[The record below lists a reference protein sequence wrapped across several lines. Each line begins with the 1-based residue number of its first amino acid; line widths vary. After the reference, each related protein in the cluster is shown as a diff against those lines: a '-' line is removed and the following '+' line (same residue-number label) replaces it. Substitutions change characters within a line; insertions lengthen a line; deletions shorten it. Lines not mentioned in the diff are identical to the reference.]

1 MNTSIPGP
9 SVAVGPSAAPGPSVT
24 VTGSGTVSAPPDRLH
39 LRIEVEVRRPTAPHA
54 YLRAADAASR
64 VLDALDADQMPPLKR
79 STRQIGLRAEIVWAD
94 NQEQRVSGYVA
105 SQELA
110 VTIDDPSSASA
121 VLDAVVHAGGDDVRI
136 NSLAFGFS
144 DPAARARLA
153 QEAAWQDA
161 RERALQWA
169 QLAGCTLGEVEEVTE
184 GGGTAPAPVARH
196 AVLAADQSMPIEPGE
211 AEVVSTVTVRWR
223 IVPPE

>member
-9 SVAVGPSAAPGPSVT
+9 VTPGPSISPNPSVT
-24 VTGSGTVSAPPDRLH
+24 VTGTGTVSAPPDRLH
-39 LRIEVEVRRPTAPHA
+39 LRIEVEVRESTAPQA

-64 VLDALDADQMPPLKR
+64 VIDALDAEQMPSLKR
-79 STRQIGLRAEIVWAD
+79 STRQIGLRAEIAWAD

-110 VTIDDPSSASA
+110 VTIDDPSSAST

-136 NSLAFGFS
+136 NSLTFGFS
-144 DPAARARLA
+144 DPSSRARLA

-161 RERALQWA
+161 HERALQWA
-169 QLAGCTLGEVEEVTE
+169 QLAGYTLGVVEEVTE
-184 GGGTAPAPVARH
+184 GGGTTPTPVARH
-196 AVLAADQSMPIEPGE
+196 AVLAADQSMPIQPGE

-223 IVPPE
+223 IIPAD

>member
-1 MNTSIPGP
+1 M
-9 SVAVGPSAAPGPSVT
+9 
-24 VTGSGTVSAPPDRLH
+24 TGTGTASAPPDRLH
-39 LRIEVEVRRPTAPHA
+39 LRIEVEVRRPTAPDA

-64 VLDALDADQMPPLKR
+64 VLGAIDAHQMPSLKR
-79 STRQIGLRAEIVWAD
+79 STRQVGLRAEIVWAD

-110 VTIDDPSSASA
+110 VTIDNPASASA

-136 NSLAFGFS
+136 NSLVFGFS
-144 DPAARARLA
+144 DPSARARLA

-169 QLAGCTLGEVEEVTE
+169 QLAGCTLGVVEEITE
-184 GGGTAPAPVARH
+184 GGGTAPAPVGRH
-196 AVLAADQSMPIEPGE
+196 AVLAAEQSMPIEPGA

-223 IVPPE
+223 IAPAD